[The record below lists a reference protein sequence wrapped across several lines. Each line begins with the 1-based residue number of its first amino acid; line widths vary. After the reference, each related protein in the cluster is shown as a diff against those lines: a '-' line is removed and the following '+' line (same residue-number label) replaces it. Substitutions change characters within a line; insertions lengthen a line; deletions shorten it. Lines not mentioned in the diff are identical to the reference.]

1 MRIKLTVNGRQ
12 FDRHVPADMM
22 LLDFLREQ
30 GFVSV
35 KRGCETSNCGLCTVW
50 EIGRAHV

>member
-22 LLDFLREQ
+22 LLIAGTAAEVAR
-30 GFVSV
+30 
-35 KRGCETSNCGLCTVW
+35 
-50 EIGRAHV
+50 EIGADLLFIRVAQLPAHGEDGRG